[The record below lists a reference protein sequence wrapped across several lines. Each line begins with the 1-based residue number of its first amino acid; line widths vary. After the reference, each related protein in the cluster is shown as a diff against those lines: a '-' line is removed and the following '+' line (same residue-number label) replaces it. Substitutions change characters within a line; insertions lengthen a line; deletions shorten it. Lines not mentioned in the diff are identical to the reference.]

1 MSGKHSLDAAIA
13 TEIARL
19 RQDVTR
25 LEKETTSLR
34 EQLKDMQKEN
44 REFATMAVEAQEQNI
59 AATNLYVA
67 SHRLHATLDADEVL
81 NIMREILVE
90 LVGAEEFG
98 VLLLEEK
105 KKQLEL
111 VVSEGAE
118 EWLPSRSIPMG
129 EGVIGEVTA
138 SRQPFFF
145 EHDTPLAQEAR
156 LPMAAIPL
164 TMNDE
169 PVGVIVIYK
178 LFDQKPGFSPIDHQV
193 LELLAAHAATALASA
208 RLHGAVD
215 RKLKTVE
222 GFVQLMKSQ

>member
-1 MSGKHSLDAAIA
+1 MC
-13 TEIARL
+13 
-19 RQDVTR
+19 
-25 LEKETTSLR
+25 
-34 EQLKDMQKEN
+34 
-44 REFATMAVEAQEQNI
+44 VEAQEQNI

-81 NIMREILVE
+81 NIIKEILVE

-98 VLLLEEK
+98 ILLLEEK

-111 VVSEGAE
+111 VASEGAE
-118 EWLPSRSIPMG
+118 ERLPSRSIPMG
-129 EGVIGEVTA
+129 EGVVGEVTA

-145 EHDTPLAQEAR
+145 ERDTPLAKEAR

-208 RLHGAVD
+208 RLHGAVG

-222 GFVQLMKSQ
+222 GFVQLMKSS

>member
-1 MSGKHSLDAAIA
+1 MSSHGDLDTAIA
-13 TEIARL
+13 IEIARL
-19 RQDVTR
+19 RAEVTR
-25 LEKETTSLR
+25 LEKEKTALASEL
-34 EQLKDMQKEN
+34 EQVQEEN
-44 REFATMAVEAQEQNI
+44 RDFATMVVEAQEQNI

-81 NIMREILVE
+81 NIIKEILIE

-98 VLLLEEK
+98 VLLLENK

-118 EWLPSRSIPMG
+118 ERLPSRSIPMG
-129 EGVIGEVTA
+129 EGIIGEVTA

-145 EHDTPLAQEAR
+145 ERDTPLAQEAR

-164 TMNDE
+164 TMNEE

-208 RLHGAVD
+208 RLHGAVG

-222 GFVQLMKSQ
+222 GFVQLMKSS

>member
-1 MSGKHSLDAAIA
+1 MSEHKPDN
-13 TEIARL
+13 EVARL
-19 RQDVTR
+19 RDERTR
-25 LEKETTSLR
+25 LEEQNRSLTIQL
-34 EQLKDMQKEN
+34 EQVRKEN
-44 REFATMAVEAQEQNI
+44 RDFASMAVEVQEQNV
-59 AATNLYVA
+59 ATTNLYVA

-81 NIMREILVE
+81 NIIKEILVE
-90 LVGAEEFG
+90 LVGAEKFC
-98 VLLLEEK
+98 VLLLEGK
-105 KKQLEL
+105 RNRLEL
-111 VVSEGAE
+111 VASEGTE
-118 EWLPSRSIPMG
+118 DVLPFRSIAMG

-145 EHDTPLAQEAR
+145 ERDTPLAQEAR

-164 TMNDE
+164 TMNEE

-178 LFDQKPGFSPIDHQV
+178 LFDQKHGFSAIDHQV

-222 GFVQLMKSQ
+222 SFVQLMKSQ

>member
-1 MSGKHSLDAAIA
+1 LDTAIA
-13 TEIARL
+13 IEIARL
-19 RQDVTR
+19 RAEVTR
-25 LEKETTSLR
+25 LEKEKTALASEL
-34 EQLKDMQKEN
+34 EQVQEEN
-44 REFATMAVEAQEQNI
+44 RDFATMVVEAQEQNI

-81 NIMREILVE
+81 NIIKEILIE

-98 VLLLEEK
+98 VLLLENK

-118 EWLPSRSIPMG
+118 ERLPSRSIPMG
-129 EGVIGEVTA
+129 EGIIGEVTA

-145 EHDTPLAQEAR
+145 ERDTPLAQEAR

-164 TMNDE
+164 TMNEE

-208 RLHGAVD
+208 RLHGAVG

-222 GFVQLMKSQ
+222 GFVQLMKSS

>member
-1 MSGKHSLDAAIA
+1 MSNHVNLDSAIA
-13 TEIARL
+13 IEIARL
-19 RQDVTR
+19 RAEVTR
-25 LEKETTSLR
+25 LEKEKTALASEL
-34 EQLKDMQKEN
+34 EQVRQEN
-44 REFATMAVEAQEQNI
+44 RDFATMAVDAQEQNI

-81 NIMREILVE
+81 NIIKEILIE

-98 VLLLEEK
+98 VLLLENK

-111 VVSEGAE
+111 VASEGAE
-118 EWLPSRSIPMG
+118 ERLPSRSIPMG
-129 EGVIGEVTA
+129 EGIIGEVTA

-145 EHDTPLAQEAR
+145 ERDTPLAQEAR

-164 TMNDE
+164 TMNEE

-208 RLHGAVD
+208 RLHGAVG

-222 GFVQLMKSQ
+222 GFVQLMKSN

>member
-1 MSGKHSLDAAIA
+1 M
-13 TEIARL
+13 
-19 RQDVTR
+19 
-25 LEKETTSLR
+25 
-34 EQLKDMQKEN
+34 
-44 REFATMAVEAQEQNI
+44 
-59 AATNLYVA
+59 
-67 SHRLHATLDADEVL
+67 
-81 NIMREILVE
+81 
-90 LVGAEEFG
+90 GAEEFG
-98 VLLLEEK
+98 ILLLDSK

-111 VVSEGAE
+111 VAGEGAE
-118 EWLPSRSIPMG
+118 ERLPSRSIPMG

-145 EHDTPLAQEAR
+145 ERDTPLAREAR

-164 TMNDE
+164 TMNEE

-208 RLHGAVD
+208 RLHGAVG

-222 GFVQLMKSQ
+222 GFVQLMKSS

>member
-1 MSGKHSLDAAIA
+1 MSNHGNSDAAIA
-13 TEIARL
+13 NEIARL
-19 RQDVTR
+19 RAEVTR
-25 LEKETTSLR
+25 LEQENASLTSEL
-34 EQLKDMQKEN
+34 EQVQKEN
-44 REFATMAVEAQEQNI
+44 RDFATMTVEAQEQNI

-81 NIMREILVE
+81 NIIKEILVE

-98 VLLLEEK
+98 ILLLEEK

-118 EWLPSRSIPMG
+118 DRLPSRSIPIG

-145 EHDTPLAQEAR
+145 ERDTPLAKEAR

-215 RKLKTVE
+215 RNLRPSKVS
-222 GFVQLMKSQ
+222 FS

>member
-1 MSGKHSLDAAIA
+1 MSNHGNLDPTIA
-13 TEIARL
+13 NHIALL
-19 RQDVTR
+19 RAEVTR
-25 LEKETTSLR
+25 LEKEKLSLTSEI
-34 EQLKDMQKEN
+34 EQVQKEN
-44 REFATMAVEAQEQNI
+44 RDFATMCVEAQEQNI

-67 SHRLHATLDADEVL
+67 SHRLHVTLDADEVL
-81 NIMREILVE
+81 IIIKEILVE

-105 KKQLEL
+105 KSRLEL

-118 EWLPSRSIPMG
+118 ERLPSRSIPMG

-145 EHDTPLAQEAR
+145 ERDTPLAKESR

-164 TMNDE
+164 TMNEE

-178 LFDQKPGFSPIDHQV
+178 LFEQKPGFSPIDHQM
-193 LELLAAHAATALASA
+193 LELLAGHAATALASA
-208 RLHGAVD
+208 RLHGAVG

-222 GFVQLMKSQ
+222 RFVQLMKSQ

>member
-1 MSGKHSLDAAIA
+1 MSNQNSDATIA
-13 TEIARL
+13 NEIARL
-19 RQDVTR
+19 RAEVTR
-25 LEKETTSLR
+25 LESEL
-34 EQLKDMQKEN
+34 EQVQKEN
-44 REFATMAVEAQEQNI
+44 RDFATMCVEAQEQNI

-81 NIMREILVE
+81 NIIKEILVE

-98 VLLLEEK
+98 ILLLEEK

-111 VVSEGAE
+111 VAGEGAE
-118 EWLPSRSIPMG
+118 ERLPSRSIPMG
-129 EGVIGEVTA
+129 EGIVGEVTA

-145 EHDTPLAQEAR
+145 ERDTPLAKEAR

-208 RLHGAVD
+208 RLHGAVG

>member
-1 MSGKHSLDAAIA
+1 MSEHVNLDAAIA
-13 TEIARL
+13 NEIARL
-19 RQDVTR
+19 RVEVTR
-25 LEKETTSLR
+25 LEQENASLTSEL
-34 EQLKDMQKEN
+34 EQVQKEN
-44 REFATMAVEAQEQNI
+44 RDFATMAVEAQEQNV

-81 NIMREILVE
+81 SIIKEILVE

-111 VVSEGAE
+111 VASEGAE
-118 EWLPSRSIPMG
+118 ERLPSRSIPMG
-129 EGVIGEVTA
+129 EGIIGEVTA

-145 EHDTPLAQEAR
+145 ERDTPLAQEAR

-164 TMNDE
+164 TMNEE

-222 GFVQLMKSQ
+222 GFVQLMKSN

>member
-1 MSGKHSLDAAIA
+1 MSSHGNLDTAIA
-13 TEIARL
+13 NEIARL
-19 RQDVTR
+19 RAEVTR
-25 LEKETTSLR
+25 LEKEKTALANEL
-34 EQLKDMQKEN
+34 EQVQKEN
-44 REFATMAVEAQEQNI
+44 RDFATMAVDAQEQNI

-81 NIMREILVE
+81 NVIKEILVE

-111 VVSEGAE
+111 VASEGVE
-118 EWLPSRSIPMG
+118 GRLPSRAIPMG
-129 EGVIGEVTA
+129 EGIIGEVTA
-138 SRQPFFF
+138 SREPFFF
-145 EHDTPLAQEAR
+145 ERDTPLAQEAR

-164 TMNDE
+164 TMNEE

-208 RLHGAVD
+208 RLHGAVG

-222 GFVQLMKSQ
+222 GFVQLMKSN